1 MEMRYMDTAIF
12 RHIFSKLSC
21 LLLGF
26 GASLLLSSCANFGGG
41 YGSGAGHF
49 NTVIIDAGHGGYDQG
64 ARAVSGSPE
73 KVLALDTAQRVAR
86 ILRSQGFTVIETR
99 RGDYFVPLDTRAGIS
114 NKQSGAVFVSIH
126 YNWAPRRAPH
136 GIETYYYT
144 MRSKRLAANIL
155 RDVRKAYPTVTR
167 GVKYNN
173 YRVLRCNKRP
183 AVLCELGF
191 VSSPSDNRFDQ
202 DPHYRQ
208 RIAECIAAG
217 IIAEQRGRNP

>member
-1 MEMRYMDTAIF
+1 MEMRYMETAIF
-12 RHIFSKLSC
+12 RHILTKLSC
-21 LLLGF
+21 LLLGL
-26 GASLLLSSCANFGGG
+26 GAPLLLSSCAEFGG

-64 ARAVSGSPE
+64 ARAVSGHPE
-73 KVLALDTAQRVAR
+73 KVLALDTAQRVAG
-86 ILRSQGFTVIETR
+86 ILRTQGLNVIETR
-99 RGDYFVPLDTRAGIS
+99 HGDYFVPLGTRTAIS
-114 NKQSGAVFVSIH
+114 NQQSASVFVSIH

-155 RDVRKAYPTVTR
+155 RQLRSAYPTVTR

-173 YRVLRCNKRP
+173 YHVLRCNKRP

-202 DPHYRQ
+202 DARYRQ

-217 IIAEQRGRNP
+217 IIAEQRGRTP